1 MLNLFR
7 TLFVCLFSLYSCQ
20 ARNDDAFELVSRL
33 LCACLWLLISADKCC
48 SFCTP
53 FPAEV
58 HPRRHFYVQT
68 CFSMCIVLGACL
80 LLCLWASSW
89 HPLFYESILLPVFI
103 VAFFLRSTWLRLMCF
118 MLHAPWSLPQAPVYP
133 VYARICC
140 VFVCFCLL
148 LIYGLV
154 ISLLC
159 GIFCLLSTSH
169 QRFVAVI
176 KL

>member
-1 MLNLFR
+1 MRLSMAADISRQVL
-7 TLFVCLFSLYSCQ
+7 
-20 ARNDDAFELVSRL
+20 LVLHSISGGSPPKETF
-33 LCACLWLLISADKCC
+33 LCTDIYTVYIC
-48 SFCTP
+48 P
-53 FPAEV
+53 VPA
-58 HPRRHFYVQT
+58 

-103 VAFFLRSTWLRLMCF
+103 VAFILRSTWLRLMCF